1 MKIGRDILEDEMHSA
16 LIFAKEQKVTR
27 TEMIEALIGAK
38 ESVFTVGF
46 NTKADEKHIKA
57 VLEGVNKADQKDA
70 KKAK

>member
-1 MKIGRDILEDEMHSA
+1 MSRDILEYEMHSA

-46 NTKADEKHIKA
+46 NTKADEKHIKS
-57 VLEGVNKADQKDA
+57 VLEGVSKAAQKDA
-70 KKAK
+70 KKVK